1 MGVTPVAAAL
11 GIIRL
16 INGRMAD
23 EVRVQ
28 AAKRAI
34 DLASFVLVPFGGAG
48 PLHAAAVAA
57 ELGIT
62 RVLVPPNPGAFSALG
77 LLCTDVVHDYVRSS
91 LAPLAELA
99 PAAAN
104 GIFLELEA
112 QARADLAG
120 EGLDTPP
127 MIERSLDLRYSG
139 QGYEM
144 PVTIANGDMTRD
156 ALADAAARF
165 HVEHKAL
172 HGHSAPDQPVE
183 VMSYRVRVRVAVPK
197 FEFTPAPDDG
207 PAAEPV
213 PIKTAQIRLIDGSL
227 RSVPVHAREQLRPGQ
242 VMTGPA
248 IVRQLDATTLLP
260 PGWGARV
267 DRYLN
272 LILEARSA

>member
-1 MGVTPVAAAL
+1 SDASVCRYTVDVPALEIATITAGGGTIARLDRAGLLDVGPDSAGADPGPACYGKGGTAPTVTDADLVCGYLDQDYFLGGSQALDPAAAQRALATLAGRMGVTPVAAAL

-77 LLCTDVVHDYVRSS
+77 LLCTDVVHDYMRSS

-99 PAAAN
+99 PATAN
-104 GIFLELEA
+104 RIFLELEA
-112 QARADLAG
+112 QARADLAS
-120 EGLDTPP
+120 EGLDVPP
-127 MIERSLDLRYSG
+127 TIERSLDLRYSG
-139 QGYEM
+139 QGYEL
-144 PVTIANGDMTRD
+144 PVAIASGDMSRD
-156 ALADAAARF
+156 DLAAAATRF

-172 HGHSAPDQPVE
+172 HGH
-183 VMSYRVRVRVAVPK
+183 
-197 FEFTPAPDDG
+197 
-207 PAAEPV
+207 
-213 PIKTAQIRLIDGSL
+213 
-227 RSVPVHAREQLRPGQ
+227 
-242 VMTGPA
+242 
-248 IVRQLDATTLLP
+248 
-260 PGWGARV
+260 
-267 DRYLN
+267 
-272 LILEARSA
+272 